1 MCEHTGVEAHTALS
15 PMGKRPSVMRHRSIA
30 RRKRKVGCVKGD
42 SLFVLHTFV
51 LFEFL
56 QACIQVFV

>member
-1 MCEHTGVEAHTALS
+1 MNKQGWKHTQHPVTHGEETSCDEAQE
-15 PMGKRPSVMRHRSIA
+15 IA
-30 RRKRKVGCVKGD
+30 RSKRKVGCVKGD